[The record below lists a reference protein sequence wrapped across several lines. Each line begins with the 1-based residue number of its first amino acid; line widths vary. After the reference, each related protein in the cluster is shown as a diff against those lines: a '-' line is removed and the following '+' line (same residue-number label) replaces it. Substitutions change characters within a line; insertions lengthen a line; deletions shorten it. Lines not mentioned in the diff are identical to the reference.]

1 VQDRLHEV
9 QFYLLKVTRIM
20 SVMAFPLFVGLAVTA
35 PEAVGL
41 LLGPQWPGAPPI
53 LQILALIMPFRML
66 ATLLPPV
73 LWGISRPGVSAGN
86 GWIAAVV
93 VLGACLVGA
102 HWGAIGMALAW
113 LAAYP
118 VVFVITLHRAGK
130 VLGLTLWDFGGA
142 MLWPLV
148 ASALMAVAVT
158 MARGVV
164 PDEAAPGVALLILV
178 PIGAATYVAALF
190 TLHRSSFRETL
201 ALVSR

>member
-1 VQDRLHEV
+1 
-9 QFYLLKVTRIM
+9 
-20 SVMAFPLFVGLAVTA
+20 
-35 PEAVGL
+35 
-41 LLGPQWPGAPPI
+41 
-53 LQILALIMPFRML
+53 
-66 ATLLPPV
+66 
-73 LWGISRPGVSAGN
+73 
-86 GWIAAVV
+86 
-93 VLGACLVGA
+93 
-102 HWGAIGMALAW
+102 MALAW

-142 MLWPLV
+142 MLWPVV